1 MLLTPLLVAL
11 IVCAVLTGQ
20 MKSAVEATEADRYL
34 DASSINITRQLDT
47 FTHTTTKRIHHEKN
61 EKD

>member
-1 MLLTPLLVAL
+1 
-11 IVCAVLTGQ
+11 

-47 FTHTTTKRIHHEKN
+47 FTHTTTKRIHHEKS